1 MAVPTTCS
9 STGRGPTA
17 SRRASPP
24 IVIKASEFMA
34 KSLLPIGLRR
44 PRTDPSPIPDDNRGY
59 AACFQTR
66 TEALSPLHATV
77 PPVSVDGTGWPYCR
91 PAPRAD
97 TMQLVHIA
105 AVDRISCSESALAR
119 HARLRA
125 ARSWMGALSILALV
139 CSIPSAVSAQD
150 GNVDPLSGNDWTP
163 LHSAAGGYGNAHDFA
178 GLLKRHLNDVAAR
191 DKNGWTPL
199 HVAAALNDN
208 AEVIALLTQSGAD
221 VSARDESGW
230 TPLHVAAALNDSV
243 NIIVALSEIG
253 ADVSA
258 RDEYGW
264 TPLHLAAYHN
274 SNPAII
280 NELERAGAKP
290 QLRNENGWTPLHMA
304 AYGNGNP
311 AVIAALTDA
320 GAKLETRESSNGWT
334 PLHLAAAS
342 EHPDVVTALLDA
354 GADPSK
360 LDDSGKTPWDYVRVN
375 PVFKDTDAYWRLNDE
390 RFREN

>member
-1 MAVPTTCS
+1 MLHDFTAPTPPCFPTQFRRSSVSDARDRSAGVGQRDGAVTDPPLALITAVPD
-9 STGRGPTA
+9 RM
-17 SRRASPP
+17 SRSA
-24 IVIKASEFMA
+24 
-34 KSLLPIGLRR
+34 
-44 PRTDPSPIPDDNRGY
+44 
-59 AACFQTR
+59 
-66 TEALSPLHATV
+66 
-77 PPVSVDGTGWPYCR
+77 
-91 PAPRAD
+91 
-97 TMQLVHIA
+97 
-105 AVDRISCSESALAR
+105 SALAR

-125 ARSWMGALSILALV
+125 RWMGALSILAMV
-139 CSIPSAVSAQD
+139 CIVPSTVSAQD
-150 GNVDPLSGNDWTP
+150 RSVGQPTTDDWTP
-163 LHSAAGGYGNAHDFA
+163 LHSAAGGYDDTGEFA
-178 GLLKRHLNDVAAR
+178 ELLSRHSDDVRAR

-208 AEVIALLTQSGAD
+208 AEVISLLEQKGAD
-221 VSARDESGW
+221 VSARDASGW
-230 TPLHVAAALNDSV
+230 TALHAAAALNDSV
-243 NIIVALSEIG
+243 NIIAALSEIG

-274 SNPAII
+274 SNPDVI

-320 GAKLETRESSNGWT
+320 GAKLETRESTNGWT

-360 LDDSGKTPWDYVRVN
+360 LDDNGKTPWDYVRVN
-375 PVFKDTDAYWRLNDE
+375 PVFKDTGAYWRLNDE